1 MPSVARP
8 TPEERKRVRLDTRRR
23 LILEAAAAEFAAVG
37 FERATLGGIGE
48 RVGLSKAS
56 LYHYVES
63 KEELFVALV
72 EQVVR
77 NIEASATKR
86 ANKSKDPIVR
96 LRAFVH
102 AHIDVAL
109 TSAEGKLLAAN
120 LDMFVSH
127 ATAAAPKKRH
137 EAALRNILRDGV
149 AKGQLADVPLAPVVK
164 LTFGMLNAVPL
175 WFDPKGALSVEAV
188 ADLVLAMLLE
198 GLARPRKDPSAKIPR
213 AKRSV

>member
-1 MPSVARP
+1 MPSAARP
-8 TPEERKRVRLDTRRR
+8 TAEERKRVRRGTRRR

-37 FERATLGGIGE
+37 FDRATLVGIGE

-77 NIEASATKR
+77 NIEANATKR

-102 AHIDVAL
+102 AHIEVAL
-109 TSAEGKLLAAN
+109 TSAEGKLLASN
-120 LDMFVSH
+120 LDLFASH

-137 EAALRNILRDGV
+137 EATLRNILRDGV

-175 WFDPKGALSVEAV
+175 WFDPRGALSVVAV
-188 ADLVLAMLLE
+188 ADLVLAMLLQ
-198 GLARPRKDPSAKIPR
+198 GLERRR
-213 AKRSV
+213 